1 MLDINNFEPY
11 TLEKVKP
18 LILTT
23 TFKSKNRNKEKEYK
37 NIITF
42 DIETTTISKE
52 KAPMYIWQIN
62 VNGRNFYGRYWEEFV
77 EFIDYLK
84 TLDHLSYIWVH
95 NLKFEFH
102 YIQSK
107 LDFYDEDL
115 IKVKSH
121 AVIRA
126 RTDNV
131 IFRCTYAMTNE
142 SLKDLALIYDE
153 KIGRV
158 ALHAYRIE
166 YIEPFDEDKVKVFEA
181 ELPDDMQ
188 KVIEGLS

>member
-142 SLKDLALIYDE
+142 SLKDLAKENDLHDDEGNEIKKLIS
-153 KIGRV
+153 K
-158 ALHAYRIE
+158 
-166 YIEPFDEDKVKVFEA
+166 
-181 ELPDDMQ
+181 Q
-188 KVIEGLS
+188 KCCYNIRSSTNCYSTLCIL